1 MQSEIKKNNR
11 GGARV
16 GAGRKK
22 VHDDYVA
29 VTLRLSRLA
38 KSNLNAYAQANGISA
53 QEAARRIFEALE
65 V

>member
-1 MQSEIKKNNR
+1 MQSEIKKSNR

-29 VTLRLSRLA
+29 ITLRISPLA
-38 KSNLNAYAQANGISA
+38 KSKLDAYAQNNGISI
-53 QEAARRIFEALE
+53 QEAARRILEALDF
-65 V
+65 